1 MRNKVIY
8 KTVNLNGVKIFYRE
22 SGNKNHPTILLFHGF
37 PASSHMYR
45 NLIEELADEYH
56 IIAPD
61 FPGFG
66 NSDQPHPKEFEYTF
80 DNLANVMNDFIENS
94 KIITPLNM
102 KYRSR
107 TEIVSMILEAAN
119 GGATKTRI
127 MYKAFLSY
135 AQLKEYLSVLIENNL
150 IEYLEGI
157 QTYKTT
163 EKGLNLLKMH
173 NEIGELLQTP
183 IRESRIQ

>member
-1 MRNKVIY
+1 
-8 KTVNLNGVKIFYRE
+8 
-22 SGNKNHPTILLFHGF
+22 
-37 PASSHMYR
+37 
-45 NLIEELADEYH
+45 
-56 IIAPD
+56 
-61 FPGFG
+61 
-66 NSDQPHPKEFEYTF
+66 
-80 DNLANVMNDFIENS
+80 
-94 KIITPLNM
+94 M

-107 TEIVSMILEAAN
+107 TEIVAMILEAAN

-150 IEYLEGI
+150 LEYLEGVRS
-157 QTYKTT
+157 YKTT
-163 EKGLNLLKMH
+163 EKGFNFLKMH

>member
-1 MRNKVIY
+1 
-8 KTVNLNGVKIFYRE
+8 
-22 SGNKNHPTILLFHGF
+22 
-37 PASSHMYR
+37 
-45 NLIEELADEYH
+45 
-56 IIAPD
+56 
-61 FPGFG
+61 
-66 NSDQPHPKEFEYTF
+66 
-80 DNLANVMNDFIENS
+80 
-94 KIITPLNM
+94 M

-135 AQLKEYLSVLIENNL
+135 AQLREYLSVLIENNL
-150 IEYLEGI
+150 LEYLEGT

-163 EKGLNLLKMH
+163 EKGFNLLRMH

>member
-1 MRNKVIY
+1 
-8 KTVNLNGVKIFYRE
+8 
-22 SGNKNHPTILLFHGF
+22 
-37 PASSHMYR
+37 
-45 NLIEELADEYH
+45 
-56 IIAPD
+56 
-61 FPGFG
+61 
-66 NSDQPHPKEFEYTF
+66 
-80 DNLANVMNDFIENS
+80 
-94 KIITPLNM
+94 M

-135 AQLKEYLSVLIENNL
+135 AQLREYLSVLIENNL
-150 IEYLEGI
+150 LEYLEGT

-163 EKGLNLLKMH
+163 EKGFNLLRMH

-183 IRESRIQ
+183 IRESRIAIN